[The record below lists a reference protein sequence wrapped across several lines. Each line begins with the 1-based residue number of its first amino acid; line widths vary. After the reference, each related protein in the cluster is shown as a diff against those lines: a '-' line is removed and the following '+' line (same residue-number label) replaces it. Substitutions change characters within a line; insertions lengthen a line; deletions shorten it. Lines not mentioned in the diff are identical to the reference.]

1 MKNYSGTHENDSIM
15 YLHKIRLTIPA
26 QFITLQGSRIVLSC
40 NSKSMTSQSL
50 RIIDANFNRATEGLR
65 VLEDIARFVL
75 DDQSMSKRFKNIRH
89 ELAEQSKLLQPG
101 LLNFRDS
108 EHDVGA
114 NDLLIVEQTDSLNH
128 KNLVDVVAANAKR
141 TEQSLR
147 VIEELSRLAETQQL
161 IVPQPFQQARF
172 ALYNL
177 EKELTSR
184 LLRQE
189 KIKKIQGLYV
199 ILDKQ
204 LLGDKDELEIASLI
218 IEGGASVIQLRDKQ
232 SSKATLLSKA
242 EKIQSLC
249 RQAGVL
255 FIINDF
261 LDIALAM
268 DADGIHNGQG
278 DLPVSIARKQLPVDK
293 IIGCSA
299 RTIELALTAQAEG
312 ADYISS
318 GSIFPTMTK
327 KDAVVIGIE
336 GFRQIKQALS
346 IPLVAIGGINI
357 GNVSQVI
364 TVGANSVAVI
374 STVLQASD
382 IREAVHSLVR
392 EIKRAG
398 Q

>member
-1 MKNYSGTHENDSIM
+1 VLLCNY
-15 YLHKIRLTIPA
+15 
-26 QFITLQGSRIVLSC
+26 
-40 NSKSMTSQSL
+40 KSMTSQSL
-50 RIIDANFNRATEGLR
+50 RIIDANFDRASEGLR

-75 DDQSMSKRFKNIRH
+75 NDQSMSKRLKNMRH
-89 ELAEQSKLLQPG
+89 ELAEQSKLLQPR
-101 LLNFRDS
+101 LITFRDS
-108 EHDVGA
+108 KHDVGA
-114 NDLLIVEQTDSLNH
+114 NDLSVVEQTGTFDY

-147 VIEELSRLAETQQL
+147 VIEEFSRLAETQQL

-204 LLGDKDELEIASLI
+204 LLADKDELETASLI

-232 SSKATLLSKA
+232 SSKAALLSKA
-242 EKIQSLC
+242 KKIQSLC

-268 DADGIHNGQG
+268 DADGIHIGQG

-299 RTIELALTAQAEG
+299 RTIDLALTAQAEG

-318 GSIFPTMTK
+318 GSIFPTTTK
-327 KDAVVIGIE
+327 KDAIVIGVE
-336 GFRQIKQALS
+336 KFRQIKLALS
-346 IPLVAIGGINI
+346 IPLVAIGGINS

-364 TVGANSVAVI
+364 TAGANSIAVI
-374 STVLQASD
+374 GTVLQASD
-382 IREAVHSLVR
+382 ISKAVHSLVR
-392 EIKRAG
+392 EIKRAK

>member
-1 MKNYSGTHENDSIM
+1 MKNESDTQENGPAM
-15 YLHKIRLTIPA
+15 YLHKTRLTITA
-26 QFITLQGSRIVLSC
+26 RFITLQGGGIVLLC
-40 NSKSMTSQSL
+40 NYKSMTSQSL
-50 RIIDANFNRATEGLR
+50 RIIDANFDRATEGLR

-89 ELAEQSKLLQPG
+89 ELAEQSKLLQPR
-101 LLNFRDS
+101 LLTFRDS

-114 NDLLIVEQTDSLNH
+114 NDLSVLEQTGSLKH

-147 VIEELSRLAETQQL
+147 VIEELSRVAESKQL
-161 IVPQPFQQARF
+161 TTPQPFQQARF
-172 ALYNL
+172 ALYDL

-189 KIKKIQGLYV
+189 KGKKIQGLYV

-204 LLGDKDELEIASLI
+204 LLGNKDELEIASLV
-218 IEGGASVIQLRDKQ
+218 IEGGASIIQLRDKQ
-232 SSKATLLSKA
+232 SSKAMLLSKA
-242 EKIQSLC
+242 EKMQSLC
-249 RQAGVL
+249 RQADVL

-268 DADGIHNGQG
+268 DADGIHIGQG
-278 DLPVSIARKQLPVDK
+278 DLPVSVIRKQLPIDK

-299 RTIELALTAQAEG
+299 RTIDLALTAQIEG

-318 GSIFPTMTK
+318 GSIFPTTTK
-327 KDAVVIGIE
+327 RDAIVIGIE
-336 GFRQIKQALS
+336 KFTQIKQALS

-357 GNVSQVI
+357 SNIAQAI
-364 TVGANSVAVI
+364 TAGANSVAVI
-374 STVLQASD
+374 SAILQASD
-382 IREAVHSLVR
+382 IRKAVHSLVI